1 MIPSSLRRLS
11 IAVAT
16 LALAAC
22 GHHLDGKYAT
32 SNGMM
37 QVEFKGDNAYVTIPM
52 AGTTQVPFEM
62 DGDRVILKNAEG
74 GNMVLTRNSDGSLAG
89 PMGDLRKVD
98 D

>member
-11 IAVAT
+11 IAAAV
-16 LALAAC
+16 LVLAAC
-22 GHHLDGKYAT
+22 GKHLDGKYAT
-32 SNGMM
+32 SNGLM
-37 QVEFKGDNAYVTIPM
+37 QVEFKGHNAYVTIPM
-52 AGTTQVPFEM
+52 AGTTQVPFEV
-62 DGDRVILKNAEG
+62 DGDRVILKNADN